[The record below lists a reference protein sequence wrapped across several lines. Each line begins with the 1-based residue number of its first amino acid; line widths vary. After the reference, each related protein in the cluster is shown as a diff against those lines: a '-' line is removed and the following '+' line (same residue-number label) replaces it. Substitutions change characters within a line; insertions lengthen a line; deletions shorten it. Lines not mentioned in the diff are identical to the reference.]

1 MPLKRSWKSRRII
14 QNININCESFPFG
27 KDFFMKTNL
36 ILLAV
41 ILAITTNIKAQVKQA
56 RAIALPINKV
66 NAAAPNANT
75 VINIAAVGDIMMGT
89 SYPDTKTLP
98 PDSGKKSF
106 KAVEKYLKGNDITF
120 GNLEGTLLD
129 NGSPASYK
137 MHLKSKAYLF
147 KSPVHYAKILKEAGF
162 NLLSIANNHASDFGD
177 TGRRSTTQTLDK
189 YGIHYGGSEE
199 HPTAEFTV
207 KGVKYG
213 FCSFS
218 PNAHT
223 LPILDLKNAAK
234 IIKHLKQRCDIV
246 IVSFHGGAEGPKF
259 EHVERK
265 GESYFGEKRGD
276 VYAFAH
282 NAINHGA
289 DLVFGNGPHVTRAME
304 LYKGRLIAYS
314 LGNFC
319 TYKSV
324 SIEGVCGIAPLLKV
338 QVNKSGEFISGK
350 MISIRQN
357 HERGVEEDQLN
368 RAAGRVIRLTKKD
381 FPESGLDISADGV
394 IQPSKVK

>member
-1 MPLKRSWKSRRII
+1 
-14 QNININCESFPFG
+14 
-27 KDFFMKTNL
+27 MKTNL
-36 ILLAV
+36 VVL
-41 ILAITTNIKAQVKQA
+41 
-56 RAIALPINKV
+56 AIALIAAINTKAQTKPV
-66 NAAAPNANT
+66 RVINQSPKAAPNQITANAGANT

-89 SYPDTKTLP
+89 SYPDAKTLP
-98 PDSGKKSF
+98 PDSGKSSF
-106 KAVEKYLKGNDITF
+106 KAVAKYLKGNDITF

-129 NGSPASYK
+129 KGNPASYK

-147 KSPVHYAKILKEAGF
+147 KSPVYYAKILKETGF
-162 NLLSIANNHASDFGD
+162 NLLSVANNHASDFGD
-177 TGRRSTTQTLDK
+177 TGRRSTANVLNK

-207 KGVKYG
+207 NGVKYG

-218 PNAHT
+218 PSAHT
-223 LPILDLKNAAK
+223 LPILDLRNAARV
-234 IIKHLKQRCDIV
+234 IKTLKQRCDIV
-246 IVSFHGGAEGPKF
+246 IVSFHGGAEGAPY
-259 EHVERK
+259 EHVLRK

-282 NAINHGA
+282 NAVNHGA

-324 SIEGVCGIAPLLKV
+324 NIEGVCGIAPLLKV
-338 QVNKSGEFISGK
+338 QIRKNGEFIGGK
-350 MISIRQN
+350 MISIRQD
-357 HERGVEEDQLN
+357 HDKGIEEDRLN
-368 RAAGRVIRLTKKD
+368 RAAKRVIQLTKAD
-381 FPESGLDISADGV
+381 FPDSGLDITPNGI
-394 IQPSKVK
+394 IQPLKVSKF